1 MRAWK
6 WAGIAVL
13 AMVVVWA
20 SSGCGGKKDPPAC
33 PVCPDGGPVVV
44 DAGPAEYDGYAFR
57 LVEKDGKV
65 AFVATSS
72 KGRVVVIPVD
82 PRTRM
87 FSTMDGKTEIGT
99 ADDLLLFQ
107 ASSGGCPCRLPACW
121 PYCRVADPQLSLSTL
136 EFWGVPDMP
145 AWKLPELETPGEVTP
160 QPAPAPA
167 PAPAP

>member
-6 WAGIAVL
+6 WAGIVVL
-13 AMVVVWA
+13 VVWA

-33 PVCPDGGPVVV
+33 PVCPDGGPVV
-44 DAGPAEYDGYAFR
+44 DAGEPEYDGYAFR

-72 KGRVVVIPVD
+72 KGRVVVMPVD

-99 ADDLLLFQ
+99 ADDLLMFT
-107 ASSGGCPCRLPACW
+107 ASTGGCPCRLPACW

-136 EFWGVPDMP
+136 EFWGSPDIP
-145 AWKLPELETPGEVTP
+145 PWKLPELPATGEVTP
-160 QPAPAPA
+160 VPAPVPAPAPV
-167 PAPAP
+167 P